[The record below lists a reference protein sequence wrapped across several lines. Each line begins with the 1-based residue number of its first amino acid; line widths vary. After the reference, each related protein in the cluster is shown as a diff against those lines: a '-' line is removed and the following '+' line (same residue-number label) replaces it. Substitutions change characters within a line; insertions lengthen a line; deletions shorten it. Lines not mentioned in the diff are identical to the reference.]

1 MMIVMVTMMLF
12 KCKVAG
18 NCHCDDSDG
27 GGDDDNI
34 DDVDDVDDHDDN

>member
-1 MMIVMVTMMLF
+1 MIVMVTMMLF

-18 NCHCDDSDG
+18 NCHCDDG
-27 GGDDDNI
+27 GGDDDNV